1 MASRPDATRRSFTRT
16 PGPGR
21 RRGTGVVALFSATLF
36 LSAGLTFLVQPL
48 FAKFVLPLFGS
59 TPAVWN
65 TSMLF
70 FQTTLL
76 AGYLYAHES
85 TRRLGVRRQ
94 AAVHLGVLLVPL
106 LVLPVGVPNGWIPP
120 AEDNP
125 VPWLLG
131 LLAVAVGLPFFVVST
146 TAPLLQRWLAATDHP
161 AAADPYFLYRASNLG
176 SVLGLLGYPLVVE
189 PSMRLAEQGR
199 LWSAGYG
206 LLVVLVLACAAV
218 VWRSPRSTDAAGAGE
233 AEVDATDADQS
244 PAPRRDVPAAAPDA
258 SPASAAAQVADVP
271 APVTGRREAAPAT
284 ASDAGP
290 AGSGGSTA
298 RPTISRRL
306 RWVGLAFVPS
316 SLMLG
321 VTAALTT
328 DVAPIPLL
336 WSLPLSLYLISFIL
350 VFAPGSRPDGLQ
362 RAMVFVLPGVLMVIS
377 MILLLEV
384 RGPLWIMVPVHLGGF
399 FVVAVVC
406 HGQLARDRPPAR
418 SLTEFYL
425 LISLGGALGG
435 VFNAIVAPALF
446 DSLAEYPIALVL
458 AALCLPR
465 RAPRIPPG
473 PYARRLDLALPLVL
487 GAIVAL
493 TISLIE
499 LAAADAQQYATLF
512 VFGLAAGVAVNFI
525 RRPLRFGL
533 SMGAIVL
540 AVTLASAS
548 DVQEL
553 HRERSFFGV
562 YRVTAAEGGDLHRLV
577 HGTTTHGAQDF
588 SPGRERTPISY
599 YHRGSPIGRLL
610 SAMPT
615 SVSTR
620 AAIIG
625 LGTGSVACYSKP
637 GERWTFYE
645 IDPTVERIA
654 RDPRYFTFLRV
665 CSGTFDVV
673 LGDARLRLHDAA
685 DRRYGLI
692 MADAFSSDAVPV
704 HLITREALA
713 LYRSKLRE
721 HGIVAFNVSN
731 SYVALEPVLGNLAH
745 DARMACVAQRDRESA
760 NDGVPQTEGSDWV
773 VMARHTRDLRAVAD
787 HRWHDCRRSPGSAPW
802 TDDYSNLLGALDLN
816 R

>member
-1 MASRPDATRRSFTRT
+1 MASRPKAT
-16 PGPGR
+16 PGSPARGR
-21 RRGTGVVALFSATLF
+21 GRGSGVVALFSATLF
-36 LSAGLTFLVQPL
+36 LSAGLTFLIQPM

-94 AAVHLGVLLVPL
+94 AALHLGVVLVPL
-106 LVLPVGVPNGWIPP
+106 LVLPVGVPGGWIPP
-120 AEDNP
+120 AESNP

-161 AAADPYFLYRASNLG
+161 AAGDPYFLYRASNLG

-189 PSMRLAEQGR
+189 PSMRLAQQGR

-218 VWRSPRSTDAAGAGE
+218 VWRSPRGSEVAGA
-233 AEVDATDADQS
+233 
-244 PAPRRDVPAAAPDA
+244 P
-258 SPASAAAQVADVP
+258 
-271 APVTGRREAAPAT
+271 EAAPAA

-290 AGSGGSTA
+290 AASEGSAA
-298 RPTISRRL
+298 RPTLSRRL

-321 VTAALTT
+321 VTVAITT
-328 DVAPIPLL
+328 DIAPIPLL
-336 WSLPLSLYLISFIL
+336 WALPLSLYLISFIL
-350 VFAPGSRPDGLQ
+350 VFAPGSRADGLH
-362 RAMVFVLPGVLMVIS
+362 RAMVFALPGVVLLIS
-377 MILLLEV
+377 MVLLLDV
-384 RGPLWIMVPVHLGGF
+384 SGPLWILGPVHLAGF

-406 HGQLARDRPPAR
+406 HGELARDRPPAR
-418 SLTEFYL
+418 RLTEFYL

-446 DSLAEYPIALVL
+446 DSLAEYPIVLVL
-458 AALCLPR
+458 AALCLPKR
-465 RAPRIPPG
+465 TPRIPPG
-473 PYARRLDLALPLVL
+473 PYARWLDLALPL
-487 GAIVAL
+487 AIGTVVAL
-493 TISLIE
+493 MVFLIG
-499 LAAADAQQYATLF
+499 LAEADAQRYGKMFA
-512 VFGLAAGVAVNFI
+512 FGMAAGVAVNFI

-533 SMGAIVL
+533 SVGAIVL
-540 AVTLASAS
+540 AVALASAP
-548 DVQEL
+548 DEQEL

-562 YRVTAAEGGDLHRLV
+562 YRVTAAEGGDLHRLM
-577 HGTTTHGAQDF
+577 HGNTTHGSQDL
-588 SPGRERTPISY
+588 SPGNERTPASY
-599 YHRGSPIGRLL
+599 YHPGSPIGQVL
-610 SAMPT
+610 SAMPS
-615 SVSTR
+615 SVTAR

-625 LGTGSVACYSKP
+625 LGTGSIACYSEP

-645 IDPTVERIA
+645 IDPAVERIA
-654 RDPRYFTFLRV
+654 RDPRLFTYLRA
-665 CSGTFDVV
+665 CPGEFDVV
-673 LGDARLRLHDAA
+673 IGDARLRLSRAA

-731 SYVALEPVLGNLAH
+731 SYVDLEPVLGNLAR
-745 DARMACVAQRDRESA
+745 DAGMACVAQEDRESGE
-760 NDGVPQTEGSDWV
+760 DGIPETDASDWV
-773 VMARHTRDLRAVAD
+773 VMARRTRDLGAVASD
-787 HRWHDCRRSPGSAPW
+787 PRWQDCRRSPGSAPW

-816 R
+816 D

>member
-1 MASRPDATRRSFTRT
+1 MASRPKAT
-16 PGPGR
+16 PGSPARSLGR
-21 RRGTGVVALFSATLF
+21 DRGTGVVALFSATLF
-36 LSAGLTFLVQPL
+36 LGAGLTFLVQPM
-48 FAKFVLPLFGS
+48 FAKFVLPLSGS

-94 AAVHLGVLLVPL
+94 AALHLGVLLVPL
-106 LVLPVGVPNGWIPP
+106 LVLPIGVPDGWIPP
-120 AEDNP
+120 ADSNP
-125 VPWLLG
+125 APWLLG

-199 LWSAGYG
+199 LWSGGYG
-206 LLVVLVLACAAV
+206 LLALLVLACAAV
-218 VWRSPRSTDAAGAGE
+218 VWRSPRGEGAA
-233 AEVDATDADQS
+233 ADS
-244 PAPRRDVPAAAPDA
+244 PPAPATGVAPVPATGDPVAAF
-258 SPASAAAQVADVP
+258 
-271 APVTGRREAAPAT
+271 AT
-284 ASDAGP
+284 ASDGAP
-290 AGSGGSTA
+290 AASRGSIA
-298 RPTISRRL
+298 RPTLTRRL
-306 RWVGLAFVPS
+306 RWVGVAFVPS

-321 VTAALTT
+321 VTTAITT
-328 DVAPIPLL
+328 DIAPIPLL

-350 VFAPGSRPDGLQ
+350 VFAPGSRADRLH
-362 RAMVFVLPGVLMVIS
+362 RAMVFALPGVVLLIS
-377 MILLLEV
+377 VILLLEV
-384 RGPLWIMVPVHLGGF
+384 RGPLWLLGPVHLAGF

-406 HGQLARDRPPAR
+406 HGELARDRPPAR
-418 SLTEFYL
+418 WLTEFYL

-446 DSLAEYPIALVL
+446 DSLAEYPIVLVL

-465 RAPRIPPG
+465 RPPRIPPG
-473 PYARRLDLALPLVL
+473 PYARWLDLGLPLAL
-487 GAIVAL
+487 GTIVAL
-493 TISLIE
+493 MVLLIG
-499 LAAADAQQYATLF
+499 LAEPDAQRYGKMFA
-512 VFGLAAGVAVNFI
+512 FGMAAGVAVNFI

-533 SMGAIVL
+533 SVGAIVL
-540 AVTLASAS
+540 AVALASAP
-548 DVQEL
+548 DDQEL

-577 HGTTTHGAQDF
+577 HGTTTHGAQDL
-588 SPGRERTPISY
+588 SPGRERRPASY
-599 YHRGSPIGRLL
+599 YHPGSPIGQVL
-610 SAMPT
+610 SELPST
-615 SVSTR
+615 VTTR

-625 LGTGSVACYSKP
+625 LGTGSIACYSEP

-654 RDPRYFTFLRV
+654 RDPRFFTYLRD
-665 CSGTFDVV
+665 CRGEFDVV
-673 LGDARLRLHDAA
+673 LGDARLRLPRAA
-685 DRRYGLI
+685 DRGYGLI
-692 MADAFSSDAVPV
+692 VADAFSSDAVPV

-731 SYVALEPVLGNLAH
+731 SYLALEPVLGNLAR
-745 DARMACVAQRDRESA
+745 DAGMACVAQEDDRSA
-760 NDGVPQTEGSDWV
+760 EDGRPETEGSDWV
-773 VMARHTRDLRAVAD
+773 VMSRHTRDLRAVAPQP
-787 HRWHDCRRSPGSAPW
+787 RWHDCRRSPGSDPW
-802 TDDYSNLLGALDLN
+802 TDDYSNLLGALDLSQ
-816 R
+816 

>member
-1 MASRPDATRRSFTRT
+1 MASRLKAKPESSAR
-16 PGPGR
+16 GR
-21 RRGTGVVALFSATLF
+21 RRAAGVVALFSGTLF
-36 LSAGLTFLVQPL
+36 LSAGLTFLVQPM

-76 AGYLYAHES
+76 AGYLYAHEI

-94 AAVHLGVLLVPL
+94 AAVHVGVLLVPL
-106 LVLPVGVPNGWIPP
+106 LVLPVGVSSGWIPP
-120 AEDNP
+120 ADSNP

-131 LLAVAVGLPFFVVST
+131 LLAVAVGLPFFVIST
-146 TAPLLQRWLAATDHP
+146 TAPLLQRWLSATDHP

-206 LLVVLVLACAAV
+206 LLVLLVLACAAV
-218 VWRSPRSTDAAGAGE
+218 VWRSPRGSQAAGAGE
-233 AEVDATDADQS
+233 DMVGAKYTDLALHG
-244 PAPRRDVPAAAPDA
+244 DVPVRAPDA
-258 SPASAAAQVADVP
+258 PPAVAAGVP
-271 APVTGRREAAPAT
+271 PKPAAGEHPEAAPAT
-284 ASDAGP
+284 ASDAVS
-290 AGSGGSTA
+290 AASRGSTD
-298 RPTISRRL
+298 RPTLSRRL

-321 VTAALTT
+321 VTSAITT
-328 DVAPIPLL
+328 DIAPIPLL
-336 WSLPLSLYLISFIL
+336 WSLPLSLYLISFIV
-350 VFAPGSRPDGLQ
+350 VFAPGSRASGLQ
-362 RAMVFVLPGVLMVIS
+362 RAMVLALPGVVLLIS
-377 MILLLEV
+377 VILLLEF
-384 RGPLWIMVPVHLGGF
+384 RRPLWIMVPVHLMGF

-406 HGQLARDRPPAR
+406 HGELARDRPPTR
-418 SLTEFYL
+418 WLTEFYL

-465 RAPRIPPG
+465 RPPRIPPG
-473 PYARRLDLALPLVL
+473 PYARWLDFVLPLAL
-487 GAIVAL
+487 GTTVAL
-493 TISLIE
+493 MVLLIE
-499 LAAADAQQYATLF
+499 LAETDVQQYGAMF
-512 VFGLAAGVAVNFI
+512 AFGVAAGVAVNFI

-533 SMGAIVL
+533 SVGAIVL
-540 AVTLASAS
+540 AVTLAATP
-548 DVQEL
+548 DEQEL

-562 YRVTAAEGGDLHRLV
+562 YRVTTSEGGNLHRLV

-599 YHRGSPIGRLL
+599 YHRRSPIGQLL
-610 SAMPT
+610 SAMPP
-615 SVSTR
+615 SVTTR

-654 RDPRYFTFLRV
+654 RDPRFFTYLRV
-665 CSGTFDVV
+665 CPGDIDVV
-673 LGDARLRLHDAA
+673 LGDARLRLQDAA

-704 HLITREALA
+704 HLITRQALA

-731 SYVALEPVLGNLAH
+731 NYVGLEPVLGNLAH
-745 DARMACVAQRDRESA
+745 DASMACVAQDDPKSG
-760 NDGVPQTEGSDWV
+760 NDGVPETDASDWV
-773 VMARHTRDLRAVAD
+773 VMARHTRDLRAVASD
-787 HRWHDCRRSPGSAPW
+787 HRWQDCRRSPATVPW

>member
-1 MASRPDATRRSFTRT
+1 MASRPKTT
-16 PGPGR
+16 PGSPARGR
-21 RRGTGVVALFSATLF
+21 GRASGVVALFSATLF
-36 LSAGLTFLVQPL
+36 LSAGLTFLIQPM

-94 AAVHLGVLLVPL
+94 AALHLGVVLVPL
-106 LVLPVGVPNGWIPP
+106 LVLPVGVPGGWILP
-120 AEDNP
+120 AESNP

-161 AAADPYFLYRASNLG
+161 AAGDPYFLYRASNLG

-189 PSMRLAEQGR
+189 PSMRLAQQGR

-218 VWRSPRSTDAAGAGE
+218 VWRSPRGSEVAGA
-233 AEVDATDADQS
+233 
-244 PAPRRDVPAAAPDA
+244 P
-258 SPASAAAQVADVP
+258 
-271 APVTGRREAAPAT
+271 EAAPAA

-290 AGSGGSTA
+290 AASEGSAA
-298 RPTISRRL
+298 RPSLSRRL

-321 VTAALTT
+321 VTVAITT
-328 DVAPIPLL
+328 DIAPIPLL
-336 WSLPLSLYLISFIL
+336 WALPLSLYLISFIL
-350 VFAPGSRPDGLQ
+350 VFAPGSRADGLH
-362 RAMVFVLPGVLMVIS
+362 RAMVFALPGVVLLIS
-377 MILLLEV
+377 MVLLLDV
-384 RGPLWIMVPVHLGGF
+384 SGPLWILGPVHLAGF

-406 HGQLARDRPPAR
+406 HGELARDRPPAR
-418 SLTEFYL
+418 RLTEFYL

-446 DSLAEYPIALVL
+446 DSLAEYPIVLVL
-458 AALCLPR
+458 AALCLPKR
-465 RAPRIPPG
+465 TPRIPPG
-473 PYARRLDLALPLVL
+473 PYARWLDFALPL
-487 GAIVAL
+487 AIGTVVAL
-493 TISLIE
+493 MVFLIG
-499 LAAADAQQYATLF
+499 LAEADAQRYGKMFA
-512 VFGLAAGVAVNFI
+512 FGMAAGVAVNFI

-533 SMGAIVL
+533 SVGAIVL
-540 AVTLASAS
+540 AVALASAP
-548 DVQEL
+548 DEQEL
-553 HRERSFFGV
+553 HRERSFFGL
-562 YRVTAAEGGDLHRLV
+562 YRVTAAEGGDLHRLM
-577 HGTTTHGAQDF
+577 HGNTTHGSQDL
-588 SPGRERTPISY
+588 SSGNERTPASY
-599 YHRGSPIGRLL
+599 YHPGSPIGQVL
-610 SAMPT
+610 SAMPS
-615 SVSTR
+615 SVTAR

-625 LGTGSVACYSKP
+625 LGTGSIACYSEP

-645 IDPTVERIA
+645 IDPAVERIA
-654 RDPRYFTFLRV
+654 RDPRLFTYLRV
-665 CSGTFDVV
+665 CPGEFDVV
-673 LGDARLRLHDAA
+673 IGDARLRLSRAA

-731 SYVALEPVLGNLAH
+731 SYVDLEPVLGNLAR
-745 DARMACVAQRDRESA
+745 DAGMACVAQEDRESGE
-760 NDGVPQTEGSDWV
+760 DGIPETDASDWV
-773 VMARHTRDLRAVAD
+773 VTAKHTPDLRAVASD
-787 HRWHDCRRSPGSAPW
+787 ARWHDCRRSPGSAPW

>member
-1 MASRPDATRRSFTRT
+1 MASRPKAT
-16 PGPGR
+16 PGSPARGR
-21 RRGTGVVALFSATLF
+21 GRGSGVVALFSATLF
-36 LSAGLTFLVQPL
+36 LSAGLTFLIQPM

-94 AAVHLGVLLVPL
+94 AALHLGVVLVPL
-106 LVLPVGVPNGWIPP
+106 LVLPVGVPGGWIPP
-120 AEDNP
+120 AESNP

-161 AAADPYFLYRASNLG
+161 AAGDPYFLYRASNLG

-189 PSMRLAEQGR
+189 PSMRLAQQGR

-218 VWRSPRSTDAAGAGE
+218 VWRSPRGSEVAGA
-233 AEVDATDADQS
+233 
-244 PAPRRDVPAAAPDA
+244 P
-258 SPASAAAQVADVP
+258 
-271 APVTGRREAAPAT
+271 EAAPAA

-290 AGSGGSTA
+290 AASEGSAA
-298 RPTISRRL
+298 RPTLSRRL

-321 VTAALTT
+321 VTVAITT
-328 DVAPIPLL
+328 DIAPIPLL
-336 WSLPLSLYLISFIL
+336 WALPLSLYLISFIL
-350 VFAPGSRPDGLQ
+350 VFAPGSRADGLH
-362 RAMVFVLPGVLMVIS
+362 RAMVFALPGVVLLIS
-377 MILLLEV
+377 MVLLLDV
-384 RGPLWIMVPVHLGGF
+384 SGPLWILGPVHLAGF

-406 HGQLARDRPPAR
+406 HGELARDRPPAR
-418 SLTEFYL
+418 RLTEFYL

-446 DSLAEYPIALVL
+446 DSLAEYPIVLVL
-458 AALCLPR
+458 AALCLPKR
-465 RAPRIPPG
+465 TPRIPPG
-473 PYARRLDLALPLVL
+473 PYARWLDLALPL
-487 GAIVAL
+487 AIGTVVAL
-493 TISLIE
+493 MVFLIG
-499 LAAADAQQYATLF
+499 LAEADAQRYGKMFA
-512 VFGLAAGVAVNFI
+512 FGMAAGVAVNFI

-533 SMGAIVL
+533 SVGAIVL
-540 AVTLASAS
+540 AVALASAP
-548 DVQEL
+548 DEQEL

-562 YRVTAAEGGDLHRLV
+562 YRVTAAEGGDLHRLM
-577 HGTTTHGAQDF
+577 HGNTTHGSQDL
-588 SPGRERTPISY
+588 SSGNERTPASY
-599 YHRGSPIGRLL
+599 YHPGSPIGQVL
-610 SAMPT
+610 SAMPS
-615 SVSTR
+615 SVTAR

-625 LGTGSVACYSKP
+625 LGTGSIACYSEP

-645 IDPTVERIA
+645 IDPAVERIA
-654 RDPRYFTFLRV
+654 RDPRLFTYLRA
-665 CSGTFDVV
+665 CPGEFDVV
-673 LGDARLRLHDAA
+673 IGDARLRLSRAA

-731 SYVALEPVLGNLAH
+731 SYVDLEPVLGNLAR
-745 DARMACVAQRDRESA
+745 DAGMACVAQEDRESGE
-760 NDGVPQTEGSDWV
+760 DGIPQTDASDWV
-773 VMARHTRDLRAVAD
+773 VMARHMPDLRAVASD
-787 HRWHDCRRSPGSAPW
+787 ARWHDCRRSPGSAPW